1 MKNAYGFADEA
12 LATACGSPPGGL
24 HGIPERLIDGIEK
37 AGTKVLT
44 VAS

>member
-1 MKNAYGFADEA
+1 MRIAA
-12 LATACGSPPGGL
+12 GGL

-37 AGTKVLT
+37 AGTKDLT